1 MREHFVTDIAT
12 ALAQDLHVKHMEF
25 FIYLGCLG
33 LGLLFTVMS
42 AVMSHLFGGAHH
54 GDVGT
59 HGHVDA
65 GFDSS
70 GMPGISIFSPV
81 VISSFIT
88 AFGGFGLVFHQIP
101 QTNSV
106 WLSAPLSAA
115 CAFGIAA
122 GAFYLFNAV
131 FEKAQ
136 ASSEVRIGSLVG
148 KTATVITP
156 IPANG
161 VGEIAYVTGGSRCT
175 APAREQSGA
184 PIANGQTV
192 KITRVSESQFIVSPA

>member
-1 MREHFVTDIAT
+1 MP
-12 ALAQDLHVKHMEF
+12 LAQDADVKHMEF

-33 LGLLFTVMS
+33 FGLLFTILS
-42 AVMSHLFGGAHH
+42 AVMSHLFGGTDHH
-54 GDVGT
+54 VDVGT

-65 GFDSS
+65 GFENT
-70 GMPGISIFSPV
+70 GMPGVSIFSPV
-81 VISSFIT
+81 VICSFVT
-88 AFGGFGLVFHQIP
+88 AFGGFGLVFHQI
-101 QTNSV
+101 QSTRSV
-106 WLSAPLSAA
+106 WISAPLAAA
-115 CAFGIAA
+115 CGLGIAA
-122 GAFYLFNAV
+122 GAFYMFNAI

-175 APAREQSGA
+175 APAREVSGA

-192 KITRVSESQFIVSPA
+192 KITRVSESQFIVSLL

>member
-1 MREHFVTDIAT
+1 
-12 ALAQDLHVKHMEF
+12 MEF

-33 LGLLFTVMS
+33 FGLLFTILS
-42 AVMSHLFGGAHH
+42 AVMSHVFGGGMDHH
-54 GDVGT
+54 VDVGT

-65 GFDSS
+65 GFDNS
-70 GMPGISIFSPV
+70 GMPGVSIFSPV

-88 AFGGFGLVFHQIP
+88 AFGGFGMVFHQI
-101 QTNSV
+101 QSTRSV
-106 WLSAPLSAA
+106 WISAPLAA
-115 CAFGIAA
+115 VCGLAIAA
-122 GAFYLFNAV
+122 GAFFMFNAI

-148 KTATVITP
+148 KTATVITA

-175 APAREQSGA
+175 APAREQDGK
-184 PIANGQTV
+184 PVGNGQTV
-192 KITRVSESQFIVSPA
+192 KITRVSESQFIVSLI

>member
-1 MREHFVTDIAT
+1 
-12 ALAQDLHVKHMEF
+12 MEF

-33 LGLLFTVMS
+33 FGLLFTIMS
-42 AVMSHLFGGAHH
+42 AVMSHLFGGGHH
-54 GDVGT
+54 ADVGT
-59 HGHVDA
+59 HGSVDA

-70 GMPGISIFSPV
+70 GMPGVSVFSPV

-88 AFGGFGLVFHQIP
+88 AFGGFGLVFHQIE
-101 QTNSV
+101 QTRSV
-106 WLSAPLSAA
+106 WISAPLSAV

-122 GAFYLFNAV
+122 GAFFMFNAV
-131 FEKAQ
+131 FEKTQ
-136 ASSEVRIGSLVG
+136 ASSEVRISSLVG

-161 VGEIAYVTGGSRCT
+161 VGEIAYVTGGTRCT

-192 KITRVSESQFIVSPA
+192 RITRVGESQFFVSPA

>member
-1 MREHFVTDIAT
+1 MNLPQHAD
-12 ALAQDLHVKHMEF
+12 VKHMEF

-33 LGLLFTVMS
+33 FGLLFTILS
-42 AVMSHLFGGAHH
+42 AVLGHLFGGGVDHH
-54 GDVGT
+54 LDVGT

-65 GFDSS
+65 GFDNT
-70 GMPGISIFSPV
+70 GMPGVSIFSPV
-81 VISSFIT
+81 VICSFIT
-88 AFGGFGLVFHQIP
+88 AFGGFGLVFHQIER
-101 QTNSV
+101 TRSV
-106 WLSAPLSAA
+106 WISAPLAAA
-115 CAFGIAA
+115 CGVVVAA
-122 GAFYLFNAV
+122 GSFFMFNAI

-161 VGEIAYVTGGSRCT
+161 VGEIAYVTGGTRCT
-175 APAREQSGA
+175 APAREQTGA

-192 KITRVSESQFIVSPA
+192 KITRVSESQFVVSGTL